1 MPNIG
6 SQNVGYITAANASAN
21 FVEFTGDLAAGATFT
36 TRGLTCASLNHY
48 GFLVNHTAGV
58 DSVLV
63 QPQVGVRRGA
73 GGALEWTNFAPAYLV
88 APGTTNLFTV
98 NSFVAQ
104 AIRALVTHTGG
115 GGQPVVNASIV
126 LSASG

>member
-6 SQNVGYITAANASAN
+6 SQNVGYLVAASAGAN

-36 TRGLTCASLNHY
+36 TRGLTCASLNAHTI
-48 GFLVNHTAGV
+48 LVNHTAGV

-63 QPQVGVRRGA
+63 QPQAAVRRGA
-73 GGALEWTNFAPAYLV
+73 GGALEWTNLAPAYLV
-88 APGTTNLFTV
+88 APGATNVFTL
-98 NSFVAQ
+98 NTFVAQ

-126 LSASG
+126 LSASA